1 MGFLECIRLSVGN
14 IRINKLRSFLTM
26 LGIIIGI
33 SSVITITTIGNS
45 LKLTIANTMN
55 DLGGANQIYGYLE
68 AVFPENEE
76 DYETWV
82 YPELEE
88 DDMISQDMIEQYKEA
103 FKDEVAH
110 VVISEYVGS
119 GKSVNGDNYANV
131 DVMGISDGY
140 LQSNKINI
148 LSGRN
153 ITDRDCVEVKNAC
166 VVSDL
171 FVQYYFKDQDV
182 NPLGQ
187 EIMID
192 QEQGNTFHGVI
203 VGVYQY
209 EAVKFGDMDR
219 KTAEK
224 DRSTQLFVPVSVAKK
239 INNSV
244 GGYDYIQI
252 IASQGTDATQ
262 LSMQTSEFFNDLYSD
277 NEEWMFESYDMASE
291 LGTISKVLD
300 IVTVAIAVIAAIS
313 LIVGGIGVMNIML
326 VSIIERTKEIGIR
339 KALGA
344 KNGSIR
350 IQFLTEAIVI
360 CLIGGLIGVIIGVFN
375 GFMIGKLVTV
385 FGSDFAGEYMDVLTI
400 TIQPSVTAI
409 LISLFF
415 SILIGIIFG
424 YYPANRAAKMSP
436 IDALRYE

>member
-55 DLGGANQIYGYLE
+55 DLGGANRIYGWLE
-68 AVFPENEE
+68 AVFPENDE
-76 DYETWV
+76 DYETWI

-88 DDMISQDMIEQYKEA
+88 DDLISQEMIDQYKEA
-103 FKDEVAH
+103 FKDEISQVI
-110 VVISEYVGS
+110 ISEYVGT
-119 GKSVNGDNYANV
+119 GRTINGENYANV
-131 DVMGISDGY
+131 DIMGISDGY

-153 ITDRDCVEVKNAC
+153 ITDRDCTEVKNAC

-171 FVQYYFKDQDV
+171 FVKYYFKDQDV

-187 EIMID
+187 EIMVD
-192 QEQGNTFHGVI
+192 QAEGNTFHGVI

-209 EAVKFGDMDR
+209 EAVKFGNMDSR
-219 KTAEK
+219 TAEK
-224 DRSTQLFVPVSVAKK
+224 DRSTQMFIPVTAAKK

-244 GGYDYIQI
+244 GGYESIQI
-252 IASQGTDATQ
+252 VAAQGADATQ
-262 LSMQTSEFFNDLYSD
+262 LSVQTSEFFNDLYSS
-277 NEEWMFESYDMASE
+277 NEDWMFESYDMASE

-300 IVTVAIAVIAAIS
+300 VVTVAIAVIAAIS
-313 LIVGGIGVMNIML
+313 LVVGGIGVMNIML

-360 CLIGGLIGVIIGVFN
+360 CLIGGLIGVLIGVFN

-385 FGSDFAGEYMDVLTI
+385 FGADFAGEYMDVLTI
-400 TIQPSVTAI
+400 TIQPSVAAI

-415 SILIGIIFG
+415 SILIGVIFG